1 MPIQPVSFAQFKR
14 SAALGRYVPFVKRVD
29 VFEDPL
35 KIYRCLRDGR
45 SPSVLLESA
54 RISQKTGRYSFIAKN
69 PFLIMEA
76 MGSRISLSSF
86 GQKEVL
92 RGDPFQILRRILDQ
106 YASEPKPGCPPFT
119 GGAIGYFGYE
129 AKNYVEPTLTRRVK
143 EGAMLPDIYLLFFD
157 EGLALDH
164 EAQALYFFVNVQA
177 GKNLTQSYRYGSE
190 RLARLERD
198 FKKKWNDADYAGH
211 VSQGVHGREGGRFL
225 FQNRMVGLERF
236 RPLLD
241 SSLTGGEFIE
251 KVDRIQR
258 VIREGEIF
266 QANLSQRFSF
276 PLDED
281 PLEVYE
287 KLRVV
292 NPSPFFGY
300 LDALDFQILSGSP
313 ERLIKLEDRRLETRP
328 IAGTRMRG
336 KNKKADDALSMDL
349 ILSPKERAEHIMLVD
364 LGRNDM
370 GRVAEYGSVSVDE
383 MMVIENYSHVKHIVS
398 NIRGVLRHGLDAV
411 DAFKAFFPGG
421 TITGAPKIRCMEILD
436 ELEPIER
443 GPYTGSLGY
452 FSFTGNMDF
461 NIIIRSLIAKE
472 GIGFMYAGAGIVADS
487 VPQKE
492 YEETLYKAEG
502 LLTAVFGEAQI
513 RSFFARCGV
522 ASRAS

>member
-1 MPIQPVSFAQFKR
+1 MLIQPASFEEFKR
-14 SAALGRYVPFVKRVD
+14 SAVLGRYSPFIKRVNI
-29 VFEDPL
+29 FEDPL

-54 RISQKTGRYSFIAKN
+54 TISQKTGRYSFIGKD

-76 MGSRISLSSF
+76 MDSKISLSSF
-86 GQKEVL
+86 GQNEVL

-106 YASEPKPGCPPFT
+106 YASDPRSGFPPFT

-129 AKNYVEPTLTRRVK
+129 AKHYLEPTLTRSVK
-143 EGAMLPDIYLLFFD
+143 EGTMLPDVYLLFFD
-157 EGLALDH
+157 EGLVLDH

-198 FKKKWNDADYAGH
+198 FKRRWNGVGRAGH
-211 VSQGVHGREGGRFL
+211 VSQGAQGRRGERFS
-225 FQNRMVGLERF
+225 FQNRMVRFDRF
-236 RPLLD
+236 RPMLE
-241 SSLTGGEFIE
+241 SSLTGDEFVE
-251 KVDRIQR
+251 KVNRIQR
-258 VIREGEIF
+258 YIREGEIF

-276 PLDED
+276 PLEED

-287 KLRVV
+287 KLRSV

-313 ERLIKLEDRRLETRP
+313 ERLIKLEDRQLETRP

-364 LGRNDM
+364 LERNDL

-398 NIRGVLRHGLDAV
+398 NIRGILRHGLDAV

-452 FSFTGNMDF
+452 FSFSGNMDF
-461 NIIIRSLIAKE
+461 NIIIRSLITKD
-472 GIGFMYAGAGIVADS
+472 GVGFMHAGAGIVADS

-502 LLTAVFGEAQI
+502 LLTAVFGKAQI

-522 ASRAS
+522 ASRVS